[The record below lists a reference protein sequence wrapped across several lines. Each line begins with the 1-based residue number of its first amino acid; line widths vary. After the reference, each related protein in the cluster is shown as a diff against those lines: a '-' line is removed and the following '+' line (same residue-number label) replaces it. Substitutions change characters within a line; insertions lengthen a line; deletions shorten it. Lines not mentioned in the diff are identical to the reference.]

1 MHKAVKT
8 ALLAIGTGLLL
19 SACGGG
25 SGGGDD
31 DAAMT
36 PTPTPA
42 PSAAISGVAAAGAP
56 LAGTVTVKDA
66 NGVTR
71 SVPIGADGGY
81 SVDVTGLT
89 APFVFRAEGVV
100 GGRRYV
106 VHSAATA
113 ADVGG
118 TINVTPL
125 TDLII
130 ANIAGDLAS
139 NFFDNPNFASLTATE
154 LTEQSNALKAR
165 LQDVLTGLGIESTI
179 DLLRTSFATDHSG
192 LDAALDVL
200 RVTVDPVTQQ
210 ATITNLLTNTAITDD
225 LKSKAD
231 ATKLP
236 DPGDI
241 RAVVGDLQGIEA
253 ALKAFTAKFANGLPT
268 SAEVEPLLD
277 VDFLQED
284 QSRDNFLA
292 DATTDPNNVGIQFTG
307 VTLESP
313 AQETQDGTIARV
325 GFTVLNKDGK
335 LDGIETG
342 WRFKKV
348 TENGTTRWLAMGN
361 RARFVAEAYPLALRN
376 DHNGEITY
384 TTGLEFWIEDENAGN
399 NNGVVSYALVKG
411 PGLPDAGVRYN
422 VPQLGGEFCLADG
435 PQGSCLKQY
444 VMNDV
449 AINSIPDNSSYD
461 FEFYTA
467 GGQKLNITTTT
478 TKQTRVILRRPHTN
492 GELAN
497 LAFPVLVKPTR
508 TETGQYN
515 GGPVAIQAT
524 FPTGYAFGVAANY
537 WTTGDSSEEVDIWRY
552 DSPATFSETFELAAV
567 PSGETVNWAQIRL
580 DYMDESL
587 RNVLAVYTVTKNVQ

>member
-1 MHKAVKT
+1 
-8 ALLAIGTGLLL
+8 
-19 SACGGG
+19 
-25 SGGGDD
+25 
-31 DAAMT
+31 
-36 PTPTPA
+36 
-42 PSAAISGVAAAGAP
+42 
-56 LAGTVTVKDA
+56 A

-89 APFVFRAEGVV
+89 APFVFRAQGVV
-100 GGRRYV
+100 GGRLYV

-154 LTEQSNALKAR
+154 LAEQSSALKAR

-200 RVTVDPVTQQ
+200 RVTVDPATQQ

-225 LKSKAD
+225 LKSKTD

-241 RAVVGDLQGIEA
+241 KSVITDLQGIEA
-253 ALKAFTAKFANGLPT
+253 TLKAFTAKFATGLPT
-268 SAEVEPLLD
+268 IAAVEPLLD
-277 VDFLQED
+277 VDFRQED
-284 QSRDNFLA
+284 QSRANFLA
-292 DATTDPNNVGIQFTG
+292 DATSDPGNVGIQFTG

-313 AQETQDGTIARV
+313 AQETQEGTIARV

-342 WRFKKV
+342 WHFKKV
-348 TENGTTRWLAMGN
+348 TENGTTRWLALGN
-361 RARFVAEAYPLALRN
+361 RARFVAEAYPLALSR
-376 DHNGEITY
+376 DFNGEVSQD
-384 TTGLEFWIEDENAGN
+384 TGLELWIENLDSDNDG
-399 NNGVVSYALVKG
+399 GVVSYALVKG
-411 PGLPDAGVRYN
+411 PGLPADGVRYN
-422 VPQLGGEFCLADG
+422 VPENGGHFCLASSLPERCNSLYSLSDA
-435 PQGSCLKQY
+435 
-444 VMNDV
+444 
-449 AINSIPDNSSYD
+449 AILGIPDNSTYN

-467 GGQKLNITTTT
+467 GGQKLSITTTS
-478 TKQTRVILRRPHTN
+478 TKQSRPVIRRPHTRS
-492 GELAN
+492 EMAN
-497 LAFPVLVKPTR
+497 LTFPVLLKPTR
-508 TETGQYN
+508 PEANAYN
-515 GGPVAIQAT
+515 GGPITVQAT
-524 FPTGYAFGVAANY
+524 YPTGYAFGATASYATN
-537 WTTGDSSEEVDIWRY
+537 TGESDYVDLWQY
-552 DSPATFSETFELAAV
+552 NSPASFSETFDLSAV
-567 PSGETVNWAQIRL
+567 PNGQSVTWAQIKL

-587 RNVLAVYTVTKNVQ
+587 RNVLTVFELSKAPQ

>member
-1 MHKAVKT
+1 MHKVVKA
-8 ALLAIGTGLLL
+8 ALLAMSTGLLL
-19 SACGGG
+19 NACGGG
-25 SGGGDD
+25 GGGGDD
-31 DAAMT
+31 PVPT
-36 PTPTPA
+36 PAPTPA
-42 PSAAISGVAAAGAP
+42 PSPSISGVAAAGAP
-56 LAGTVTVKDA
+56 LSGTVTVKDA

-81 SVDVTGLT
+81 RVDVAGLT

-100 GGRRYV
+100 GGRLYV

-154 LTEQSNALKAR
+154 LAEQSNALKAR

-200 RVTVDPVTQQ
+200 RVTVDPATQQ

-241 RAVVGDLQGIEA
+241 KAVVTDLQGIEA
-253 ALKAFTAKFANGLPT
+253 ALKAFTGKFANGLPT
-268 SAEVEPLLD
+268 IAEVEPLLD
-277 VDFLQED
+277 ADFRQED
-284 QSRDNFLA
+284 QNRANFLA
-292 DATTDPNNVGIQFTG
+292 DVTSDPNNVGIQFTG

-335 LDGIETG
+335 LDNIETG
-342 WRFKKV
+342 WRVKKV
-348 TENGTTRWLAMGN
+348 TDGGSTRWLLMGN

-376 DHNGEITY
+376 YHNGEVTY
-384 TTGLEFWIEDENAGN
+384 STGMEFWIEDENAGN

-411 PGLPDAGVRYN
+411 PGLPDTGVRYN
-422 VPQLGGEFCLADG
+422 VPQLGGHFCLAGG
-435 PQGSCLKQY
+435 PQGYCNTQY
-444 VMNDV
+444 VLNDV

-467 GGQKLNITTTT
+467 ADQKLNITTTS

-497 LAFPVLVKPTR
+497 LTFPVLVKPAP
-508 TETGQYN
+508 TEAGLYN
-515 GGPVAIQAT
+515 GGPIAIQAT
-524 FPTGYAFGVAANY
+524 FPTGYAFGVTASYA
-537 WTTGDSSEEVDIWRY
+537 TTGGYSEYVDIWQY
-552 DSPATFSETFELAAV
+552 DSPATFSETFDLAAV
-567 PSGETVNWAQIRL
+567 PSGQTVNWAQIKL
-580 DYMDESL
+580 DYSDEKL
-587 RNVLAVYTVTKNVQ
+587 RNILSVFTVTKNIQ